1 MEGQEVMNKVSPY
14 TRKVNYY
21 ETDRMGIVHH
31 SNYIRY
37 FEEARLDFMEKAGFD
52 YFLLEQDG
60 IISPVLETTC
70 RHSAMLHYG
79 EAFIIET
86 TLTFVGNVKYSFS
99 YIMTN
104 AKTGEK
110 IASGTSTHC
119 FLNEEYKIISLKRV
133 KPEIFEKLSAFAS
146 EN

>member
-1 MEGQEVMNKVSPY
+1 MSMISPY
-14 TRKVNYY
+14 IRKVNYY

-52 YFLLEQDG
+52 YFSLETEG
-60 IISPVLETTC
+60 IISPVLATTC
-70 RHSAMLHYG
+70 NHKTMLHYG

-86 TLTFVGNVKYSFS
+86 TLSEVGNVRYSFS

-104 AKTGEK
+104 AKSGET
-110 IASGTSTHC
+110 IATGTSTHC
-119 FLNEEYKIISLKRV
+119 FLNEDYKIISLKRV
-133 KPEIFEKLSAFAS
+133 KPEIFKRLEAFTS
-146 EN
+146 KNFD